1 MKRFLFLSLLL
12 GSSALVAP
20 LAQAQTLSADE
31 IAGKVEAAQKSTK
44 DFSAHIQGQ
53 ANFDA
58 NPQKID
64 LKISS
69 IPAQSIIRIEFAA
82 PDALA
87 DNILILDKKNSYNYL
102 YLTNQITI
110 SSLEKTKV
118 EGFNFDF
125 ARFADFNSNLSRDKF
140 TLKVLPAVQLK
151 EGKAYILEA
160 TPKDLDSGNGRT
172 RVWILENGWRPIKM
186 QALDTVGKIQADLS
200 FSEWKT
206 NSGLTPKDL
215 KKWPKDAQVIK
226 K

>member
-1 MKRFLFLSLLL
+1 MKRFLLLTLTLSIL
-12 GSSALVAP
+12 P
-20 LAQAQTLSADE
+20 LAQAQTLTADD
-31 IAGKVEAAQKSTK
+31 IASKVENAQKSAK

-64 LKISS
+64 LKVSS
-69 IPAQSIIRIEFAA
+69 IPAQSVIRIEFAA

-87 DNILILDKKNSYNYL
+87 DNILILDKKSSYNYL

-118 EGFNFDF
+118 DGFNFDF

-140 TLKVLPAVQLK
+140 TLKLLPTVQMK

-160 TPKDLDSGNGRT
+160 TPKDLDSGAGRT
-172 RVWILENGWRPIKM
+172 RVWVLENGWRPIKM
-186 QALDTVGKIQADLS
+186 QALDTTGKIQADLS
-200 FSEWKT
+200 FSDWKT
-206 NSGLTPKDL
+206 NSGLTLKDL